1 MVPVTAVMRAVV
13 VAAFMSLIVAG
24 AGAAAAPVTERVSV
38 SSSGVPA
45 QSVQYRA
52 AVSADGR
59 YVAFESW
66 ASNPVR
72 DTNRNP
78 DIFVRD
84 RVLGTTERVSI
95 SSSGRQAHGKSTDP
109 VISADGR
116 YVAFTSTAQD
126 LVAGDVN
133 HVCDVFVHDRQTGT
147 TRLVSMSSAGRH
159 ANDDSVHPAISADG
173 RIVAF
178 QSSAT
183 NLVRADTNRI
193 RDIFARNLATGRT
206 KRVSVSSTGRQANDR
221 SSSPAVS
228 ADGRIV
234 AFASGASNL
243 VAGDTNDAG
252 DVFVRD
258 RVAAKTW
265 RVSVSAEGRQADDVS
280 TRPSVSANGAVVAFW
295 SDASNLVAH
304 DTNYD
309 NDVFL
314 RDRVAG
320 TTELISLSSTGE
332 QANSVSYTTR
342 AQSLSADGR
351 YVVFESWATNLVAG
365 DTNGVGDVFWHD
377 RTTGTTV
384 RVDVSSSG
392 EQTTGEVNSLLSAM
406 SSDGRFVAFW
416 SAAPNLVPG
425 DTSGSYDLF
434 LRGPLR

>member
-1 MVPVTAVMRAVV
+1 VTGVMRAVV
-13 VAAFMSLIVAG
+13 AAAFTSLIVSG
-24 AGAAAAPVTERVSV
+24 TGAAAAPVTERVSV
-38 SSSGVPA
+38 SSFGVPA
-45 QSVQYRA
+45 QTVESRA

-66 ASNPVR
+66 ASNLGR
-72 DTNRNP
+72 DTNRKP

-95 SSSGRQAHGKSTDP
+95 SSSGRQAQGKSTDP
-109 VISADGR
+109 AISADGR

-133 HVCDVFVHDRQTGT
+133 HVRDVFVHDRRTGT
-147 TRLVSMSSAGRH
+147 TRLVSVSSAGRQ
-159 ANDDSVHPAISADG
+159 ANDDSVHPVISADG

-183 NLVRADTNRI
+183 NLVPADTNRI
-193 RDIFARNLATGRT
+193 RDIFVRNLATGRT

-234 AFASGASNL
+234 AFGSGASNL
-243 VAGDTNDAG
+243 VAGDTNEAG

-258 RVAAKTW
+258 RVASKTW
-265 RVSVSAEGRQADDVS
+265 RVSVSAEGRQANDVS
-280 TRPSVSANGAVVAFW
+280 SRPSVSASGTVVAFE
-295 SDASNLVAH
+295 SDATNLVAH
-304 DTNYD
+304 DTNYAY
-309 NDVFL
+309 DVFV
-314 RDRVAG
+314 RDRVTG
-320 TTELISLSSTGE
+320 TTEKVSLSSTGE
-332 QANSVSYTTR
+332 HGNSDSYATR
-342 AQSLSADGR
+342 AQALSADGR
-351 YVVFESWATNLVAG
+351 YVAFESWATNLVAG

-377 RTTGTTV
+377 RSTGTTL

-392 EQTTGEVNSLLSAM
+392 EQTAGEVNSLLSAM

-425 DTSGSYDLF
+425 DTSGSDDLF
-434 LRGPLR
+434 LRGAL